1 MSGSQDRSGDGAA
14 SSLGASVTRV
24 RRASEQVYDQ
34 LRHLITSGELKRGQK
49 LPSEAL
55 LAQQFGVSR
64 GTAREALR
72 MLAAENLVRTT
83 KGATGGS
90 FVTLPTPDHIS
101 DFLQSNI
108 ALLNEAQDVSPDE
121 LLEVRDLLEGF
132 AARLAAQRRSDEDL
146 EILRGCIITDP
157 ELIGSETQFACDDGF
172 HGHLL
177 NASGNTLL
185 HIAAQPVFGVVQE
198 NFRRREMTDEAMCQ
212 VNHDH
217 QAILEAVEAGDADLA
232 ERRMHAHLDAL
243 RPHYVRLWRSSI
255 TPTVSDSD

>member
-1 MSGSQDRSGDGAA
+1 MDGEKSTIPVDYGVL
-14 SSLGASVTRV
+14 SSSVTRV

-34 LRHLITSGELKRGQK
+34 LRSLITSGELKRGQK

-64 GTAREALR
+64 GTAREALK
-72 MLAAENLVRTT
+72 MLATENLVRTT

-101 DFLQSNI
+101 EFLHSNI
-108 ALLNEAQDVSPDE
+108 ALLNEAHDVSPDE

-132 AARLAAQRRSDEDL
+132 AAKLAAQRRGEEDL
-146 EILRGCIITDP
+146 EILRSCIIDDP
-157 ELIGSETQFACDDGF
+157 ELIATETQLACDDGF

-185 HIAAQPVFGVVQE
+185 YIAAQPVFGVVQE
-198 NFRRREMTDEAMCQ
+198 NFRRREMTPEAMKQ
-212 VNHDH
+212 VNDDH
-217 QAILEAVEAGDADLA
+217 RLILEAVEAGDADLA
-232 ERRMHAHLDAL
+232 EQRMHTHLDML
-243 RPHYVRLWRSSI
+243 RPHYARLWRTGDRPS
-255 TPTVSDSD
+255 VQG

>member
-1 MSGSQDRSGDGAA
+1 MSVSGESKRSDSNGNAP
-14 SSLGASVTRV
+14 LGASVTRV

-34 LRHLITSGELKRGQK
+34 LRSLITSGELKRGQK

-64 GTAREALR
+64 GTAREALK
-72 MLAAENLVRTT
+72 MLSSENLVRTT

-101 DFLQSNI
+101 EFLQSNI
-108 ALLNEAQDVSPDE
+108 ALLNEAQDVSPNE

-132 AARLAAQRRSDEDL
+132 AARLAAKRRSEEDL
-146 EILRGCIITDP
+146 EILRAFIISDP
-157 ELIGSETQFACDDGF
+157 ELIGSETQYSCDDGF

-177 NASGNTLL
+177 SASGNTLL

-198 NFRRREMTDEAMCQ
+198 NFRRREMTHEAMHQ
-212 VNHDH
+212 VNEDH
-217 QAILEAVEAGDADLA
+217 RLILEAVESGDAELA
-232 ERRMHAHLDAL
+232 EKRMHAHLDGL
-243 RPHYVRLWRSSI
+243 RPHYVRLWRSGI
-255 TPTVSDSD
+255 TPTVSS